1 VPWVAA
7 HRGQRT
13 STAPV
18 LRRRDPDI
26 DEMISTAPQPSSDNR
41 ADSASTP
48 IVVLRFYRRSRHH
61 DLSAGNHGAAG
72 GPTFPQTWLGFSLLR
87 DGVGASGCHRHPTRH
102 HLADLSDREGRT
114 VRSGHDVGGP
124 RGGGCGCSAP
134 AAGRPGRVCQRV
146 APSRCGW
153 TTVSGRQHRHLVRV
167 DQKPCGAGSFGCS
180 CGSLSSPA
188 GSVTGWSRITGAP
201 DACHG

>member
-1 VPWVAA
+1 MSSCRGGVTLPGLVDRISSWCGGRV
-7 HRGQRT
+7 RRPCRGLLPTGGQRT
-13 STAPV
+13 ITAPA

-26 DEMISTAPQPSSDNR
+26 NEMISTAPQPSSDNR

-102 HLADLSDREGRT
+102 HLADLSD
-114 VRSGHDVGGP
+114 
-124 RGGGCGCSAP
+124 
-134 AAGRPGRVCQRV
+134 
-146 APSRCGW
+146 
-153 TTVSGRQHRHLVRV
+153 
-167 DQKPCGAGSFGCS
+167 
-180 CGSLSSPA
+180 
-188 GSVTGWSRITGAP
+188 
-201 DACHG
+201 